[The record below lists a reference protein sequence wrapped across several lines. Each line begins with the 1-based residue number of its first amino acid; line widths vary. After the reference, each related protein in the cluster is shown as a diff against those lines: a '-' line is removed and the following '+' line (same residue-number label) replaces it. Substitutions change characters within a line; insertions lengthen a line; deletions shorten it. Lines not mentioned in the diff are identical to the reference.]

1 MPDNIQQMTGKIVE
15 TAKDVLGDKLRNVI
29 LYGSYAR
36 GDYNEDSD
44 VDIMV
49 LADIG
54 DTDVYEYEKPL
65 WRAASRLDLEN
76 DMLISVQIKDRTFFY
91 KWLPAL
97 PFYQNV
103 MKDGVEIYGN

>member
-1 MPDNIQQMTGKIVE
+1 VPDNIQQMTGKIVE

-44 VDIMV
+44 IDIMV
-49 LADIG
+49 LADMG

-76 DMLISVQIKDRTFFY
+76 NMMVSVQIKDKNFFNE
-91 KWLPAL
+91 WVEVL
-97 PFYQNV
+97 PFYRNV
-103 MKDGVEIYGN
+103 MKDGVALYEN